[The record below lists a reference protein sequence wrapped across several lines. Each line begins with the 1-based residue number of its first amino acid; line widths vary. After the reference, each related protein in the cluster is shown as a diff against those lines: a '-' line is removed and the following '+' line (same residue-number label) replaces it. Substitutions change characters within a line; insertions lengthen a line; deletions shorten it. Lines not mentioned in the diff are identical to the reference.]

1 MALLTLDHGAP
12 MPAEEWLEQARHVPL
27 GQSRRVRHGA
37 EPDAA
42 MVVRNEAG
50 CWSAHCFRCH
60 RGGMVR
66 KDVVQLIPPPVM
78 PSRTPGRLEPVE
90 ACALHSQ
97 IILMLQSK
105 GVSLPVIRMG
115 RPMYSKQDNRLV
127 LTTDDGQLGRALGN
141 GSPKW
146 WSYHDAGYMRGAA
159 LPFLGAR
166 VALTEDWFSACKIGY
181 YVPGVLPV
189 ACLGTRIR
197 PALMR
202 QLLTASSIVACF
214 DGDDAGEGG
223 VLAARRKAGLLGI
236 PFSVR
241 RPPEGFDP
249 KDLKPHEL
257 QELLDGEAV

>member
-60 RGGMVR
+60 RGGKVR
-66 KDVVQLIPPPVM
+66 KDVVQLLPRPVM
-78 PSRTPGRLEPVE
+78 PSRTPGRLEPVD

-105 GVSLPVIRMG
+105 GVSLSVIRMG

-141 GSPKW
+141 SSPKW

-166 VALTEDWFSACKIGY
+166 VVLTEDWFSACKIGY

-214 DGDDAGEGG
+214 DSDGAGEEG
-223 VLAARRKAGLLGI
+223 VLMARRKAGLLGI

-241 RPPEGFDP
+241 QPPAGLDP
-249 KDLKPHEL
+249 KNLAQHEL
-257 QELLDGEAV
+257 ERMLNG